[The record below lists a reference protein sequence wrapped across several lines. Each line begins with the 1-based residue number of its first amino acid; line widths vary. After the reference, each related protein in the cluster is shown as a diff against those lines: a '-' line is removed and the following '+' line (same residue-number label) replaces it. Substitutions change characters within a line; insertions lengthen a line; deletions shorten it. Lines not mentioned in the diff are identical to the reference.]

1 MSNIIIKTVLDWVTA
16 LEKYDYVCFH
26 NDDDDSPYLFVS
38 PEGKEYYLQLGE
50 FIEET
55 LDVVPIDAFHEDN
68 LLKYLKPG
76 FYITYY
82 YEEFN
87 FSDEGYFVEYDYDDP
102 GDAHMFKICD
112 ERGFSSYLAF
122 SKKNTNED
130 IIVSI
135 VLGKDR
141 SD

>member
-1 MSNIIIKTVLDWVTA
+1 MSNIIIKTVLGWETA

-26 NDDDDSPYLFVS
+26 NDGDDSPYLFIS

-55 LDVVPIDAFHEDN
+55 LDVVPIDAFDEGS

-76 FYITYY
+76 FYINYY
-82 YEEFN
+82 CEDSFPHA
-87 FSDEGYFVEYDYDDP
+87 GYFMEYDYNDMEDT
-102 GDAHMFKICD
+102 HLFRICD
-112 ERGFSSYLAF
+112 EWGFSSYLSF
-122 SKKNTNED
+122 SKKNIPKN
-130 IIVSI
+130 IIVSV
-135 VLGKDR
+135 VLGEER

>member
-1 MSNIIIKTVLDWVTA
+1 MSNIIIKTVLNWETA

-26 NDDDDSPYLFVS
+26 NDGDDSPYLFIS

-55 LDVVPIDAFHEDN
+55 LDVVPIDAFDGES

-76 FYITYY
+76 FYINYY
-82 YEEFN
+82 CEEFN
-87 FSDEGYFVEYDYDDP
+87 FSDAGYFMEYDYDDLD
-102 GDAHMFKICD
+102 DAHLFKICD
-112 ERGFSSYLAF
+112 ERGFSSYLAI
-122 SKKNTNED
+122 SRKNTNKD
-130 IIVSI
+130 IIISI
-135 VLGKDR
+135 VLGEDR